1 MWLLFRIILPLLTLA
16 SFSLAQ
22 VVREIRVEGAEYVP
36 EDVILG
42 LINIRRG
49 SLYSPD
55 MVRESI
61 RRMYRTG
68 FFDKV
73 EVYEERI
80 GEDVVLVYR
89 IKDLPVIYKIEFVG
103 NRKIKSD
110 ELERKIGI
118 ETEVGKI
125 EPEELIKGFT
135 SAPAI

>member
-1 MWLLFRIILPLLTLA
+1 MWLSFRIILPLLTLA

-80 GEDVVLVYR
+80 GEDVVL
-89 IKDLPVIYKIEFVG
+89 KA
-103 NRKIKSD
+103 
-110 ELERKIGI
+110 ERENEKA
-118 ETEVGKI
+118 ETRVLKTRVVEK
-125 EPEELIKGFT
+125 T
-135 SAPAI
+135 